1 MHVRLLFLLTSAHIL
16 ATVLGCDGGPDQA
29 SRTSEEVSVPSET
42 KVQAPGMTLWLT
54 TVVEPSAESG
64 AVELRLVGRA
74 SKNLAMVRARTQDA
88 DPHGSARLLSARR
101 FEVVLGNLG
110 EIDHVLSGRPL
121 YLEVEASVGQARQYI
136 ARLELGLQLTE
147 FAGDRQVWI
156 GAGLAPTYVPV
167 DKDTLRYRGWFALPR
182 AADPGAVRV
191 ELAGHTMSELRAL
204 DERRWSFDLQ
214 TPTLA
219 ALLGTPSEPLRIRA
233 ALGGAPLEKS
243 ARAEV
248 RVARLALTT
257 ASSPFPPEACDA
269 AVADC
274 LAASS
279 GEPGGCGSYQQI
291 RLCLP
296 AAPAAR
302 CEPNL
307 EWSLTDCVARVRE
320 DLAADPDRGWVSSL
334 EALEYC
340 TQEGD
345 LGGPIFDELCG
356 YAPDTSYCAC
366 LGQDDCFER
375 FQYEHLNVCQ
385 AALRPRF
392 DCALGSTTR
401 ELVRPGPRSVV
412 LNRRVLT
419 AADVAPGLLAAQ
431 VVVAVQQSAHD
442 DVVEVDQAF
451 ARVDG
456 GEVNWLDLWEG
467 TSGRAVTVIEYG
479 AGDNS
484 YGAAFAYGTTTLLA
498 RIQDGDLYRATDT
511 YELGCALPYGLGW
524 NRCESNESCAEGF
537 QCQGTVSS
545 YHEDTGAW
553 LGFVAPGKCAPASAA
568 AHPRDGGPCS
578 ALDPCPLA
586 AGLWCSTIASG
597 GEGSCRATWMFG
609 TFELPRQMD
618 IPRSGTASFP
628 FMVSGLATVPE
639 EAVFE
644 AAVNFGDL
652 TKLKLALANPIYG
665 TTSTF
670 FDGPAL
676 GRSGVEAL
684 FGRASGEVQ
693 MRLPVWVPGD
703 ESVNGEW
710 RLLIDTTARGSGLS
724 SPYATNVIYGDPR
737 VTVSSRWD

>member
-1 MHVRLLFLLTSAHIL
+1 MRAHILRLLTSGHIL
-16 ATVLGCDGGPDQA
+16 AAVAACGDGPEPAAPTEDG
-29 SRTSEEVSVPSET
+29 VSAPSET
-42 KVQAPGMTLWLT
+42 KVQAPGMTLWLAPRLERSP
-54 TVVEPSAESG
+54 VSG
-64 AVELRLVGRA
+64 ALELRLTGRA
-74 SKNLAMVRARTQDA
+74 SKNLAVVRPRTQDA

-121 YLEVEASVGQARQYI
+121 YLELEASVGQARQYV

-156 GAGLAPTYVPV
+156 GTRLAPTYVPT
-167 DKDTLRYRGWFALPR
+167 DKDTLRYRGWFSLPR
-182 AADPGAVRV
+182 AADATAVRV
-191 ELAGHTMSELRAL
+191 ELAGDAVSELGAET
-204 DERRWSFDLQ
+204 DRRWRFDLQ
-214 TPTLA
+214 TPSLA

-233 ALGGAPLEKS
+233 ALGGAPLEKT

-248 RVARLALTT
+248 RVSRLALTT
-257 ASSPFPPEACDA
+257 AAAPFAGEVCDP

-274 LAASS
+274 LAAAT
-279 GEPGGCGSYQQI
+279 GEPGDCGTYQQV

-296 AAPAAR
+296 AAPAPS

-307 EWSLTDCVARVRE
+307 EWSLIDCVARVRE
-320 DLAADPDRGWVSSL
+320 EFAEDPDRGWTSSL
-334 EALEYC
+334 ETLEFC

-345 LGGPIFDELCG
+345 LTGPIFDELCG

-375 FQYEHLNVCQ
+375 FQYEHLNGCQ

-392 DCALGSTTR
+392 DCALGLSTR
-401 ELVRPGPRSVV
+401 ELIRPGPRSVV
-412 LNRRVLT
+412 LSRRVLT
-419 AADVAPGLLAAQ
+419 AAEVAPGLLAEQ
-431 VVVAVQQSAHD
+431 VVLAVRQSAHD
-442 DVVEVDQAF
+442 DVANVTEAF
-451 ARVDG
+451 DRVDA
-456 GEVNWLDLWEG
+456 GEINALDLWEG

-484 YGAAFAYGTTTLLA
+484 YGAVFEHGTATLVA
-498 RIQDGDLYRATDT
+498 RIQDGDLYRPTDAPS
-511 YELGCALPYGLGW
+511 LGCELPYGPGW
-524 NRCESNESCAEGF
+524 SPCESNESCLEGY

-545 YHEDTGAW
+545 YDEDTGAW
-553 LGFVAPGKCAPASAA
+553 LGFVAPGKCAPAGSA

-597 GEGSCRATWMFG
+597 GEGACRPTWMFG

-639 EAVFE
+639 EAIFE

-676 GRSGVEAL
+676 GRAGVEAL

-710 RLLIDTTARGSGLS
+710 QLLIDTTARGSGLS
-724 SPYATNVIYGDPR
+724 SPYTTNVVYGDPR